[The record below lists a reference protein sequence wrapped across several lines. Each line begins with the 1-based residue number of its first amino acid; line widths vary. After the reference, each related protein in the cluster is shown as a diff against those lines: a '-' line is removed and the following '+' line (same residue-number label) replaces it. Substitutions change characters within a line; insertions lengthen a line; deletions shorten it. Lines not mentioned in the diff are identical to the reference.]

1 MGVPTQPGIVMGT
14 PAYMAPEQ
22 INGEAVDSRAD
33 VFAFGVLLYE
43 YACGVHPFD
52 GSTPLAIVARV
63 LESDARP
70 LNARCPDL
78 SGGVADVVGRCLRKA
93 PEDRFGSAGEI
104 VGALKAVAGEA
115 DASRHAAWWRTH
127 QLTIVAIDIG
137 SAILSWQIK
146 EWVETPITVSIF
158 LALGAAATIGGVLRG
173 HLVFTEWFNRA
184 RLAKERQRTRRA
196 MRLLDVLTAVL
207 LFVDAVIIAAVKA
220 LPAVFA
226 LSAALGLALASLV
239 LEPATTAAAFGEDA

>member
-1 MGVPTQPGIVMGT
+1 V
-14 PAYMAPEQ
+14 A
-22 INGEAVDSRAD
+22 DSRAD

-52 GSTPLAIVARV
+52 GSTPLAVVARV

-70 LNARCPDL
+70 LSARCPDL
-78 SGGVADVVGRCLRKA
+78 SVGVAEVVGRCLRKTRT
-93 PEDRFGSAGEI
+93 ERFGSAVEI
-104 VGALKAVAGEA
+104 VGALTAVGEA
-115 DASRHAAWWRTH
+115 PDPSPHATWWRTH
-127 QLTIVAIDIG
+127 QLAIVLLEIA

-146 EWVETPITVSIF
+146 QWIETPVTVAIF

-173 HLVFTEWFNRA
+173 HLVFTEWVNRA
-184 RLAKERQRTRRA
+184 RLAKERQRTQRA
-196 MRLLDVLTAVL
+196 IGLLDLLTAVL
-207 LFVDAVIIAAVKA
+207 LFADALIIASVKA

-239 LEPATTAAAFGEDA
+239 LEPATTAAAFGEEP